1 MGSLRV
7 SVLGSGSSGNA
18 TLVATERTRL
28 LVDAGLSR
36 RETLRRLRGIGEPS
50 TGLDGILISHEH
62 SDHVAGMA
70 SLAAALNIP
79 VYLTAL
85 TRQALP
91 PPNEAPPVFE
101 LFRPGQKFAIQ
112 DLEVEP
118 FTVPHDA
125 ADPVGFCF
133 SAAGTRIGVCMDLG
147 YLPDSVKVHLRGCQC
162 LVLESNHDLDMLKVG
177 PYPWMVKQRVMS
189 RTGHLSNSAVA
200 EYLENDYDGQAQVLV
215 LAHLS
220 GNNNHPEIAR
230 LSAARALES
239 CPGRGGEQTR
249 LVISSQKSATE
260 LFRF

>member
-1 MGSLRV
+1 M
-7 SVLGSGSSGNA
+7 
-18 TLVATERTRL
+18 
-28 LVDAGLSR
+28 DAGLSR
-36 RETLRRLRGIGEPS
+36 RETLRRLRGMGEPVTS
-50 TGLDGILISHEH
+50 LDGILISHEH
-62 SDHVAGMA
+62 NDHVSGVAP
-70 SLAAALNIP
+70 LAAALNIP

-91 PPNEAPPVFE
+91 SAEETPAAFEVFQ
-101 LFRPGQKFAIQ
+101 PGQKFAIK

-133 SAAGTRIGVCMDLG
+133 SAEGIRIGVCMDLG
-147 YLPDSVKVHLRGCQC
+147 YLPESVKVHLRGCQC

-200 EYLENDYDGQAQVLV
+200 EFLENDYDGQAQVLI

-220 GNNNHPEIAR
+220 ESNNHPEIAR
-230 LSAARALES
+230 LSAAMALES
-239 CPGRGGEQTR
+239 CQGRGGDRTR